1 MSHVPFRMPGE
12 PGSDRLSPNV
22 DPSLP
27 TAQRRDELALF
38 YAKLANDLVSW
49 RQQNPGQEPEAGN
62 APVVW
67 KVHASFLEHEYFA
80 PSQLVDWR
88 SVAERV
94 NRAVL
99 ERAPGVVGGFRLRAA
114 EARRLY
120 ALMCEHEN
128 AALAPYEPDATSEK
142 W

>member
-1 MSHVPFRMPGE
+1 MTNIPMRMPTE
-12 PGSDRLSPNV
+12 PGSDLLSPNV

-27 TAQRRDELALF
+27 TAQRRQELALF
-38 YAKLANDLVSW
+38 YAKLANDLVAW
-49 RQQNPGQEPEAGN
+49 RQANPGQEPETGN
-62 APVVW
+62 APIVW

-88 SVAERV
+88 AVAERV
-94 NRAVL
+94 NREVL
-99 ERAPGVVGGFRLRAA
+99 ERAPGVVGSFRLRGP
-114 EARRLY
+114 ETKRLY

-128 AALAPYEPDATSEK
+128 AALAPYEPDAMAGK

>member
-1 MSHVPFRMPGE
+1 MTHVPFRMPGA

-27 TAQRRDELALF
+27 TAQRRHDLALF
-38 YAKLANDLVSW
+38 YAKLANDLVAW
-49 RQQNPGQEPEAGN
+49 RQRNPGQEPEAGN

-67 KVHASFLEHEYFA
+67 KIHASFLEHEYFA
-80 PSQLVDWR
+80 PAQLVDWR
-88 SVAERV
+88 AVAERV
-94 NRAVL
+94 NREVL
-99 ERAPGVVGGFRLRAA
+99 EGEPGVVGAFRLRAA
-114 EARRLY
+114 EAERLY

-128 AALAPYEPDATSEK
+128 AALAPYEPDAMAGK